1 MKRRFTIPMGLNLLF
16 SIGFGFVTL
25 LTLNII
31 LDLQMSSY
39 IKYAFI
45 GVVEGL
51 ASRNTRAYV
60 KRVCKSKIVK
70 QKESLITKYN
80 NIVESLIF
88 DFNLPLTLEGFN
100 SFICILFAIMV
111 LLVVMFL
118 KNITLSAFVSV
129 SILVGFIT
137 FFTMKSRQT
146 KSAKMEYIMDAED
159 ILCPLAREGVLVA
172 VKKVLESEE
181 YLHKS
186 IRPYFVQFVENYENH
201 GYSFKRAMEVLNKQL
216 GPKFDSFAKK
226 AVIFEYNERKGMADV
241 FLDIVDENAALREIN
256 NRKNR
261 IFKKMNFDFLLKT
274 CLILIFIMYSMT
286 IKELR
291 SFLMNNDIG
300 RFINTAAIVSIC
312 LGFAR
317 CQALQ
322 GDIGKFGG
330 DN

>member
-1 MKRRFTIPMGLNLLF
+1 MDLNLLF
-16 SIGFGFVTL
+16 SLILGMVVL
-25 LTLNII
+25 AALNII
-31 LDLQMSSY
+31 LELNLLSY
-39 IKYAFI
+39 LKYAFI
-45 GVVEGL
+45 GMVNGL
-51 ASRNTRAYV
+51 AARNTRAYV
-60 KRVCKSKIVK
+60 QRIKRNKIIK
-70 QKESLITKYN
+70 QKQSFVTNYNSLI
-80 NIVESLIF
+80 EGLIF

-100 SFICILFAIMV
+100 SLIGILFAVMV
-111 LLVVMFL
+111 LLVVFFL
-118 KNITLSAFVSV
+118 KNVTLSAFVSV

-137 FFTMKSRQT
+137 FFTMQSRQT

-172 VKKVLESEE
+172 VKKVLESGE

-201 GYSFKRAMEVLNKQL
+201 GYSFRRAMEVLNKQL
-216 GPKFDSFAKK
+216 GPKFDGFAKK

-256 NRKNR
+256 ARKNR
-261 IFKKMNFDFLLKT
+261 IFKKMNFDFLMKT
-274 CLILIFIMYSMT
+274 SLILIFIMYSMT
-286 IKELR
+286 IKEMR
-291 SFLMNNDIG
+291 SFLLDNDLG
-300 RFINTAAIVSIC
+300 RFLNTSAVVAIC

-330 DN
+330 DK

>member
-1 MKRRFTIPMGLNLLF
+1 MDLNLLF
-16 SIGFGFVTL
+16 SIGLGVVTL
-25 LTLNII
+25 LALNIVM
-31 LDLQMSSY
+31 DLSLASY

-45 GVVEGL
+45 GMVDGL
-51 ASRNTRAYV
+51 ASRNTKAYV
-60 KRVCKSKIVK
+60 KRVRRSKIVK
-70 QKESLITKYN
+70 QKESLLTRYN
-80 NIVESLIF
+80 SMVENLIF

-100 SFICILFAIMV
+100 SFICILFALMV
-111 LLVVMFL
+111 LIVVLFM
-118 KNITLSAFVSV
+118 KNITLSAFVSI
-129 SILVGFIT
+129 SILVGCIT
-137 FFTMKSRQT
+137 FFTMQSRQT
-146 KSAKMEYIMDAED
+146 KSAKIEYIMDAED

-201 GYSFKRAMEVLNKQL
+201 GYSFRRAMEVLNKQL
-216 GPKFDSFAKK
+216 GPKFDGFAKK

-256 NRKNR
+256 ARKNR
-261 IFKKMNFDFLLKT
+261 IFKKMNFDFLIKT
-274 CLILIFIMYSMT
+274 SLIVIFIMYSMT
-286 IKELR
+286 METLR
-291 SFLMNNDIG
+291 EFLLGNDIG
-300 RFINTAAIVSIC
+300 RFINTLAVVSIC

-330 DN
+330 DK

>member
-1 MKRRFTIPMGLNLLF
+1 MNLNLLF
-16 SIGFGFVTL
+16 SLGLGIVVL
-25 LTLNII
+25 IVLNIVM
-31 LDLQMSSY
+31 DLQMANY
-39 IKYAFI
+39 IKYAVI
-45 GVVEGL
+45 GMVDGL
-51 ASRNTRAYV
+51 ANRNTKAYV
-60 KRVCKSKIVK
+60 KRVRRSKIVK
-70 QKESLITKYN
+70 QKESIVTRYN
-80 NIVESLIF
+80 SIVENLIF

-100 SFICILFAIMV
+100 SLICILFAVMV
-111 LLVVMFL
+111 LFVVMFL
-118 KNITLSAFVSV
+118 KNITLSAFVSI

-137 FFTMKSRQT
+137 FFTMQSRQT
-146 KSAKMEYIMDAED
+146 KSAKIECIMDAED

-186 IRPYFVQFVENYENH
+186 IRPYFIQFVENYENH
-201 GYSFKRAMEVLNKQL
+201 GYSFRRAMDVLNKQL

-256 NRKNR
+256 ARKNR
-261 IFKKMNFDFLLKT
+261 IFKKMNFDFLIKT
-274 CLILIFIMYSMT
+274 CLIVIFIMYSMT
-286 IKELR
+286 SMEIRE
-291 SFLMNNDIG
+291 FLMNNDIG
-300 RFINTAAIVSIC
+300 RFINTLAIVTIC

-330 DN
+330 DK

>member
-1 MKRRFTIPMGLNLLF
+1 MDLNLLF
-16 SIGFGFVTL
+16 SLGLGVVTL
-25 LTLNII
+25 LTLNVVM
-31 LDLQMSSY
+31 DLRLASY

-45 GVVEGL
+45 GMVDGL
-51 ASRNTRAYV
+51 ASRNTKAYV
-60 KRVCKSKIVK
+60 KRVRRSKIVK
-70 QKESLITKYN
+70 QKESLLTRYN
-80 NIVESLIF
+80 SIVENLIF

-100 SFICILFAIMV
+100 SLICILFALMV
-111 LLVVMFL
+111 LIVVLFM
-118 KNITLSAFVSV
+118 KNITLSAFVSI
-129 SILVGFIT
+129 SILVGCIT
-137 FFTMKSRQT
+137 FFTMQSRQT
-146 KSAKMEYIMDAED
+146 KSAKIEYIMDAED

-201 GYSFKRAMEVLNKQL
+201 GYSFRRAMEVLNKQL

-226 AVIFEYNERKGMADV
+226 AIIFEYNERKGMADV

-256 NRKNR
+256 ARKNR
-261 IFKKMNFDFLLKT
+261 IFKKMNFDFLIKT
-274 CLILIFIMYSMT
+274 SLIVIFIMYSMT
-286 IKELR
+286 TETLR
-291 SFLMNNDIG
+291 EFLLGNDLG
-300 RFINTAAIVSIC
+300 RFINTMAIVSIC

-330 DN
+330 DK